1 LASRFCF
8 ENSSHELHG
17 FSRINF
23 KNLCKFVKSV
33 AEVLMNISV
42 FGGAQPQPDS
52 PEYEEA
58 RLLGELLAQR
68 GHTVLTGGYIG
79 VMEAVSR
86 GAHEA
91 GGHVIGVTC
100 EDIEAWRK
108 VSKNQWVKEEW
119 RKKTLVERLQA
130 IIEGCDAAI
139 AMPGG
144 VGTLAEISLMWNLMV
159 VESVHRRPLILVGSG
174 WQSTLDQFFNS
185 FEYYM
190 PMRQRESLIF
200 AEDVQ
205 SAVEKLE
212 GWKVTG

>member
-1 LASRFCF
+1 
-8 ENSSHELHG
+8 
-17 FSRINF
+17 
-23 KNLCKFVKSV
+23 
-33 AEVLMNISV
+33 MNISV

-58 RLLGELLAQR
+58 RTLGGLLAQR
-68 GHTVLTGGYIG
+68 GYAVLTGGYIG

-86 GAHEA
+86 GAYEA

-100 EDIEAWRK
+100 EEIETWRK
-108 VSKNQWVKEEW
+108 VGKNQWVKEEW
-119 RKKTLVERLQA
+119 RRKTLLDRMAA

-144 VGTLAEISLMWNLMV
+144 VGTLTEISVMWNLMAV
-159 VESVHRRPLILVGSG
+159 ASIPRRPLILVGQG
-174 WQSTLDQFFNS
+174 WHSTLDQFFNS
-185 FEYYM
+185 FESYM
-190 PMRQRESLIF
+190 PFHQRDSLSF

-212 GWKVTG
+212 GWKITG

>member
-1 LASRFCF
+1 
-8 ENSSHELHG
+8 
-17 FSRINF
+17 
-23 KNLCKFVKSV
+23 
-33 AEVLMNISV
+33 MNISV

-58 RLLGELLAQR
+58 RLLGGLLAQR

-79 VMEAVSR
+79 VMEAASR

-119 RKKTLVERLQA
+119 RKKTLLDRMLA
-130 IIEGCDAAI
+130 IIEASDAAI

-144 VGTLAEISLMWNLMV
+144 VGTLAEISVMWNLMA
-159 VESVHRRPLILVGSG
+159 VESLPRKPLILVGGG

-185 FEYYM
+185 FESYM
-190 PMRQRESLIF
+190 PFRQRDSLSF
-200 AEDVQ
+200 AEDVHV
-205 SAVEKLE
+205 AVELLNQ
-212 GWKVTG
+212 